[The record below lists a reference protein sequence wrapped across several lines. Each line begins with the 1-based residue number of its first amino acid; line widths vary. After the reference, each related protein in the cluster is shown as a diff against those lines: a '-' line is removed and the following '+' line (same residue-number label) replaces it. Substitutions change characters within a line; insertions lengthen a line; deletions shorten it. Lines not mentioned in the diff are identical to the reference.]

1 MDQYCVA
8 LLVIVFFIIYMD
20 NQNNMEG
27 FTLDEISAP
36 VGGGSNV
43 LSSDSKELPVVE
55 ETVGKVPQEIIP
67 MPKKVDMDVPPSM
80 TGSYG
85 AIAGAPVG
93 DNYMLLSADMMPG
106 VRTTDSNVPMAYPRS
121 GGYGNL
127 GKDSPEFAIGQKPQD
142 LGLGK
147 QPSVGMTQPV
157 GMAKPVQ
164 QKKGKLEVV
173 SVYAPW
179 CGWSKKSL
187 PDFEKTHQKLN
198 SLSSEESGGLDISH
212 KLINSE
218 TPEGKKYV
226 QENDVKGFPTVHVKK
241 TDESGKTEVL
251 EGPREH
257 KAVCKLLNDH
267 GANIQV

>member
-27 FTLDEISAP
+27 FSLDEISAP
-36 VGGGSNV
+36 VGGSSNV
-43 LSSDSKELPVVE
+43 ESLESKELPVVQ
-55 ETVGKVPQEIIP
+55 ETLGKVPQQIIP

-127 GKDSPEFAIGQKPQD
+127 GKDSPEFAIGKKPQD
-142 LGLGK
+142 LGLMK
-147 QPSVGMTQPV
+147 QPSL

-164 QKKGKLEVV
+164 QKKGKVEVV

-198 SLSSEESGGLDISH
+198 SLSPEESGGLDISH

-226 QENDVKGFPTVHVKK
+226 KENKDKIKGYPTVIVNK
-241 TDESGKTEVL
+241 TDETGKTEVL